1 MDTIAHRAKALVRDG
16 IDQGLTRL
24 GFSQSPVRITA
35 DAETYWTSREAETWA
50 ANSHWRGGLAENDW
64 RAIGRDHWSLWQTF
78 ARAAGRA
85 NGPLNRIVD
94 WGCGGGANAVAFAPH
109 CAEYIG
115 ADIVPASIQECED
128 QVAMRCDTP
137 FKGVVI
143 DAMQPEMSARDIPK
157 CDLFICFYVFELL
170 PTPEYGLRIL
180 KIAANLLE
188 SSGYAIVQI
197 KYHTGWRTGSRRRR
211 YKSST
216 AATMTSYRIEEFWN
230 AALTS
235 GLRPQLIHL
244 VPQNALDERYAYFLL
259 AAPRS

>member
-1 MDTIAHRAKALVRDG
+1 MDRGTHRAKALVRDG
-16 IDQGLTRL
+16 IDQALTRL
-24 GFSQSPVRITA
+24 GFSQSPMRITA
-35 DAETYWTSREAETWA
+35 DAEAYWTSGQGETWA
-50 ANSHWRGGLAENDW
+50 ANSHWHDGLAENDW
-64 RAIGRDHWSLWQTF
+64 HVIGTEHWSLWQTF
-78 ARAAGRA
+78 ARAVGAD
-85 NGPLNRIVD
+85 GPLKRIVD

-115 ADIVPASIQECED
+115 ADIVPASVRECED

-137 FKGVVI
+137 FKGIVI
-143 DAMQPEMSARDIPK
+143 DTAQPEISARDIPK
-157 CDLFICFYVFELL
+157 CDLFICFYVFEVV

-188 SSGYAIVQI
+188 PSGYAIVQI
-197 KYHTGWRTGSRRRR
+197 KYRSGWRSASRGRR

-230 AALTS
+230 AALRC

-244 VPQNALDERYAYFLL
+244 VPRNALDERYAYFLL
-259 AAPRS
+259 AAPQS